1 MNPQSTCHGPRPGPT
16 LAPWCSVGLPA
27 FPGAESAR
35 KDPRPEEKKMPM
47 CNKKHIYTKIRSNIE
62 YVLSFLWCTGFNI
75 PSARRLQASNSASP
89 PRIAVPATEIF
100 FLLSTPLSL
109 RFLPCPLRA
118 ARAWQK
124 PPLPRR
130 LSPSMLLPS
139 RALHREPTP
148 PQPLIRP
155 RPSLRR
161 LRAAPPLGRADE
173 HPLALALSRLL
184 SIMASGPTGPLVHP
198 RGVLTPRRE
207 SHDRNRLWPSLRP
220 LLLPQL

>member
-1 MNPQSTCHGPRPGPT
+1 
-16 LAPWCSVGLPA
+16 
-27 FPGAESAR
+27 
-35 KDPRPEEKKMPM
+35 MPM